1 MKMRFILIAALT
13 ALPFGR
19 EARAFTCADGTV
31 MPIPDCCKE
40 HKAAADGVAQGLG
53 TACGGGVNNDAVT
66 QAVKA
71 LSQGA
76 GSAAQAA
83 GGLGSSAG
91 SMPDLSGLTGGT
103 SPSAADAGGSITSSP
118 QKPATAAMQWCP
130 ETGSWA
136 TSCSGS
142 NSQVQQPAA
151 ATGLAPSAAPA
162 GTAAPAAPV
171 SISTQPPVSKAP
183 SAQASADSK
192 AQASGQEPARTFSKR
207 PPIRVIKSKAP

>member
-1 MKMRFILIAALT
+1 MKMRFILIAALM

-19 EARAFTCADGTV
+19 EARAFTCADGSV
-31 MPIPDCCKE
+31 KPIPDCCPE
-40 HKAAADGVAQGLG
+40 HKAAADGAAQGFG
-53 TACGGGVNNDAVT
+53 TACGGGLNSDAVT
-66 QAVKA
+66 KAVQS

-91 SMPDLSGLTGGT
+91 SMPDLSSLTGGT
-103 SPSAADAGGSITSSP
+103 SPATADTGGSNTSSP
-118 QKPATAAMQWCP
+118 QKQATAAMQWCP

-142 NSQVQQPAA
+142 NGQVQQPAA
-151 ATGLAPSAAPA
+151 AAALAPSAAQV
-162 GTAAPAAPV
+162 GTAAPAAPI
-171 SISTQPPVSKAP
+171 SISTQPPVSNVP
-183 SAQASADSK
+183 SAQTSAGSD
-192 AQASGQEPARTFSKR
+192 AQAPGQGPARTFSKR